1 MEVKKGSDRIASL
14 KMEIRVLVL
23 NAVSAYA
30 PHVGGQ
36 REEKGEFWKKMD
48 KVEES
53 IMKSWQDW
61 SLE

>member
-1 MEVKKGSDRIASL
+1 MEGKKGSDRIMSL

-30 PHVGGQ
+30 PQVGGQ
-36 REEKGEFWKKMD
+36 REEKGEFWKKLD

-53 IMKSWQDW
+53 VLERGQDW